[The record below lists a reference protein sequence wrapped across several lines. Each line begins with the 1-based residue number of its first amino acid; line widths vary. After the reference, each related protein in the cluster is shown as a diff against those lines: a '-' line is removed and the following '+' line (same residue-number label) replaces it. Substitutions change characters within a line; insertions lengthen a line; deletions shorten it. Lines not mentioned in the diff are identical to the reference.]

1 MSSKI
6 SIPIQTDFD
15 EVSRKLAQQGRPSVR
30 PRTHPGSLL
39 QGFVC
44 VYLGADDE
52 RCAAG
57 HLMNAEPDVLRR
69 LSGVASDTNRGS
81 GGPRALLVAGGHD
94 IAFACAL
101 QHAHDIATSDFVDEV
116 DAAAWRDGWAREMRA
131 LAGQYELDTT
141 VFEAELLRA
150 ADARAEGTV
159 TT

>member
-1 MSSKI
+1 MSSKNP
-6 SIPIQTDFD
+6 IPIQTDFD

-69 LSGVASDTNRGS
+69 LTGLASDS
-81 GGPRALLVAGGHD
+81 GPRGPRALLVAGGHD

-131 LAGQYELDTT
+131 LARQYELDTT
-141 VFEAELLRA
+141 VLEAELLRA
-150 ADARAEGTV
+150 ADARAAGTV
-159 TT
+159 ST